1 MDMTIGRLWHTA
13 RVLANDNDAAPVRF
27 PPPFVYLIAVIVGA
41 LLHAYVLP
49 LRCDLGL
56 AARVTV
62 ATAIATLGTV
72 FMIGAIGLFRRT
84 GQDPK
89 PWKTTPE
96 IISTGIYR
104 YTRNPMYVGMAL
116 FQIAIGIGFANG
128 WILALFPPVIAIIYA
143 MAIRHEEAYLERK
156 FGAPYIDYK
165 KSVRRWL

>member
-1 MDMTIGRLWHTA
+1 M
-13 RVLANDNDAAPVRF
+13 LANDNDAAPVRF

-41 LLHAYVLP
+41 LSHAYVFP
-49 LRCDLGL
+49 LRWDLGL
-56 AARVTV
+56 GARVTV

-128 WILALFPPVIAIIYA
+128 WILALVPLVLWIVYVT
-143 MAIRHEEAYLERK
+143 AIRHEEAYLEAK
-156 FGAPYIDYK
+156 FGQAYIVYK
-165 KSVRRWL
+165 QSVRRWV